1 MIRAGAGGSG
11 CGGFKAAPQRIR
23 VSAILVRHP
32 RLDIRRS
39 GHCTQSDAKRSPLAG
54 GNPKTATGHNSYSGG
69 LGFGLSV
76 AEGIQQHAIAPAL
89 VHRGDGAWPNALDA
103 ATALTQR
110 PLLLGRSSA
119 TRALRHELAADLQQR
134 GRAVHSAELEH
145 DCCELDLQRLSNDLQ
160 AGNCDAVVAAGGGK
174 VLDAGKLLAHR
185 HGLACITVPT
195 SAATCAGWTAL
206 ANIYSPQGAF
216 ESDVA
221 LDRCPELLV
230 FDHRLVRQAPNRTL
244 ASGIADAMAKW
255 YEASV
260 SSGASSDGLVQQAVQ
275 MARVL
280 RDQLLLE
287 ARQAMA
293 QPSSE
298 AWVRVAEACGLT
310 AGLIGGIG
318 GARCRTVAAHAV
330 HNGLTQLSASHG
342 HLHGE
347 KVGFGILVQLR
358 LEEVIGGNRLAG
370 QARRQL
376 LPLFQE
382 LGLPVSLEDLG
393 LASASLAELQQVAE
407 FACRPG
413 SDLHHLPFP
422 VEAGDLLAALVSSTT
437 SSETMRTPQG

>member
-1 MIRAGAGGSG
+1 M
-11 CGGFKAAPQRIR
+11 
-23 VSAILVRHP
+23 L
-32 RLDIRRS
+32 
-39 GHCTQSDAKRSPLAG
+39 
-54 GNPKTATGHNSYSGG
+54 
-69 LGFGLSV
+69 
-76 AEGIQQHAIAPAL
+76 
-89 VHRGDGAWPNALDA
+89 RGDGAWQEALPKIA
-103 ATALTQR
+103 ALTKR

-119 TRALRHELAADLQQR
+119 TAGLREQLRTDLQAQGLVVTTAELA
-134 GRAVHSAELEH
+134 H
-145 DCCELDLQRLSNDLQ
+145 DCCERDLQRLSHHLTTQ
-160 AGNCDAVVAAGGGK
+160 GCDAVVAAGGGK

-206 ANIYSPQGAF
+206 ANLYTPEGAF
-216 ESDVA
+216 EGDVA
-221 LDRCPELLV
+221 LDRCPDLLV
-230 FDHRLVRQAPNRTL
+230 FDHNLVRQAPTRTL

-260 SSGASSDGLVQQAVQ
+260 SSGASSDGMVQQAVQ

-287 ARQAMA
+287 SRQAMA
-293 QPSSE
+293 EPGGA

-330 HNGLTQLSASHG
+330 HNGLTQLQASHG
-342 HLHGE
+342 RLHGE

-358 LEEVIGGNRLAG
+358 LEEVIGSNQLAG

-376 LPLFQE
+376 LPFFQE
-382 LGLPVSLEDLG
+382 LGLPVNLEDLG
-393 LASASLAELQQVAE
+393 LSEASLQELQQVAT

-413 SDLHHLPFP
+413 SDLHHLPFA
-422 VEAGDLLAALVSSTT
+422 VEPADLLAALVSSTT
-437 SSETMRTPQG
+437 TSEALRTSKQS